1 MIEEMIA
8 NEDWRKSLFAFGQ
21 INGRRGGRRK
31 AEENLTVENNRQPS
45 SFRLE
50 ALRRNDCHHFELHHQ
65 VRMGETDDAD
75 ERAGR

>member
-1 MIEEMIA
+1 MKIGVNLYFCIRPNKRA
-8 NEDWRKSLFAFGQ
+8 KGA
-21 INGRRGGRRK
+21 RRK

-50 ALRRNDCHHFELHHQ
+50 ALRRNDWHHFELHYQ